1 MSRFTNLARSE
12 ERPKPGEQRKF
23 NVFQGQYKVTNLE
36 NAVLSTLLG
45 SCVAVCMYD
54 PEAGVGGM
62 NHFLVPGGQN
72 RANERSLSHGA
83 YSMELLINGLL
94 KRCAERKRL
103 VAKLFGGASV
113 MSGLSDV
120 GQLNAEFARSF
131 LATED
136 IHCISESLGGKNAR
150 RINFWPYTGRVQQLF
165 IPIAEVPQVEEEDK
179 SEPEAP
185 PAGNDVELF

>member
-1 MSRFTNLARSE
+1 VSSLTNLAYKVG
-12 ERPKPGEQRKF
+12 RPEPGAERKF
-23 NVFQGQYKVTNLE
+23 NVFQGQYKVSNLE

-72 RANERSLSHGA
+72 RANERSLSHGS

-103 VAKLFGGASV
+103 IAKLFGGASV
-113 MSGLSDV
+113 MAGLSDV
-120 GQLNAEFARSF
+120 GKQNAEFARSF

-136 IHCISESLGGKNAR
+136 IHCVSESLGGKNAR
-150 RINFWPYTGRVQQLF
+150 RINFWPCTGRVQQLI
-165 IPIAEVPQVEEEDK
+165 IPIDEAPVVEEVV
-179 SEPEAP
+179 EPEA
-185 PAGNDVELF
+185 ATDDNDLELF

>member
-1 MSRFTNLARSE
+1 MSKFTNLAHNEERSE
-12 ERPKPGEQRKF
+12 PGEDRKF
-23 NVFQGQYKVTNLE
+23 NVFQGQYKVTNLD

-54 PEAGVGGM
+54 PVAGVGGM
-62 NHFLVPGGQN
+62 NHFLVPGGKSL
-72 RANERSLSHGA
+72 ANERSLSHGA

-94 KRCAERKRL
+94 KRFAERNRL

-113 MSGLSDV
+113 MAGLSDV
-120 GQLNAEFARSF
+120 GQQNAEFARSF

-136 IHCISESLGGKNAR
+136 IHCVSESLGGKNAR

-165 IPIAEVPQVEEEDK
+165 IPIADAPQVEEK
-179 SEPEAP
+179 VEPETP
-185 PAGNDVELF
+185 PVSNDLELF

>member
-1 MSRFTNLARSE
+1 MSRFTSLARNE
-12 ERPKPGEQRKF
+12 ERPKSGESRKF
-23 NVFQGQYKVTNLE
+23 NVFQGQYKVSDLE

-62 NHFLVPGGQN
+62 NHFLVPGGKN

-120 GQLNAEFARSF
+120 GEQNAEFARSF

-136 IHCISESLGGKNAR
+136 ILCISESLGGKNAR

-165 IPIAEVPQVEEEDK
+165 IPIADAPQVEEEDK